1 MLETPN
7 KISVEN
13 CFIKDVE
20 ISLAAF
26 RGAFRDSC
34 EGGLPLPPFAVT
46 EKIITICRYK
56 RPLGKPSKKRIF
68 YGQADQ

>member
-46 EKIITICRYK
+46 EKIITICR
-56 RPLGKPSKKRIF
+56 
-68 YGQADQ
+68 